1 MMMQDGDADSLPNHY
16 LAQKTI
22 PQLIKL
28 QDYLIKARLPI
39 MPRPPDLPRDEQ
51 VLKKETGPC
60 GMIEIRRSSPLYVE
74 TNLKIA
80 T

>member
-1 MMMQDGDADSLPNHY
+1 
-16 LAQKTI
+16 
-22 PQLIKL
+22 
-28 QDYLIKARLPI
+28 

-51 VLKKETGPC
+51 VLKKEIGPC
-60 GMIEIRRSSPLYVE
+60 GMIEIRRSSPLYVK